1 MDLVLVLIILALI
14 FGGGFV
20 LRLIGLAVSLV
31 VTIVIGAVVVL
42 LVVAFLAMV

>member
-42 LVVAFLAMV
+42 LVVAFLPMV